1 MHMLQVV
8 DQVRCWYLVPWR
20 VLLLQTRNIQD
31 DLKKFS
37 TANMILVDWVLYEE
51 ALCDEQSSGGF

>member
-1 MHMLQVV
+1 MEI
-8 DQVRCWYLVPWR
+8 VRLKKNYGRVTSQAHAHVTSGGSSSVPWR

-37 TANMILVDWVLYEE
+37 TANMILVD
-51 ALCDEQSSGGF
+51 

>member
-1 MHMLQVV
+1 MEI
-8 DQVRCWYLVPWR
+8 VRLKKNYGRVTSQAHAHVTSGWSSSVPWR

-37 TANMILVDWVLYEE
+37 TANMILVD
-51 ALCDEQSSGGF
+51 